1 MTSFKRTTY
10 LFLFLIL
17 SGFFCSFYAEAQR
30 VKGKRE
36 RRDSTVVAVD
46 SLAIGLSAGDS
57 VRVDSLGNPIDTVA
71 TDTAKKEPLDA
82 PVVYEA
88 SDSIVFLKGGF
99 AHLYGNGKVNYQNIE
114 LTSQL
119 ISMNMDSSTVYAR
132 GVPDSTGVDQGTPVF
147 KDGDTPYESK
157 IMRYNFKTKKGFIN
171 TITTQQGEGYV
182 TSSEAKK
189 GPDNEIYMRH
199 GRYTTCDNHEHPHFY
214 LKLSMAKVRPKKD
227 VVFGP
232 AQLVVEDVPLPIAVP
247 FGFFPFNSSY
257 SSGFIMPTYGDE
269 MNRGFYLRDGGY
281 YFAISDQMD
290 LKLLGEIY
298 TKGSW
303 GLSAASTYNKRYKFS
318 GSFNASYLVT
328 KTGEKNMPD
337 YTVSKDFRIQWSH
350 RQDAKANPNSTF
362 SASVNFATSSYDRSS
377 LSTLYDPSSY
387 SNNTKASSISYSRNF
402 PSIGLNISSTF
413 NITQNTQDS
422 SLNMTL
428 PDLNIALN
436 RFYPFKR
443 KKAVGDERW
452 YEKIS
457 VQYTGSLTN
466 SVNTTD
472 NLLFKTP
479 FSKWQTGMKHYIPV
493 EANFTLFKY
502 INITPSFNYTERWY
516 TRKVMQHYDER
527 LGEAV
532 KDTVNGFNRVYD
544 YNMALSM
551 NTKLYGMYKP
561 LFWKK
566 KDITIRHVLTP
577 SVSYTYTPD
586 FGKARFG
593 YYDTYTYT
601 DENGEVRMVE
611 YSPYE
616 GSPYGYPGKGVSQNV
631 SFNLKN
637 NLEMKMA
644 SDKDSTGYK
653 KISLIDDLG
662 AQLSYDIAQKKW
674 SDLSLNLRMK
684 LTKSYTFN
692 MNARFATYAYKF
704 DENGNV
710 VPSDRTEWSYGR
722 FGRFEGYSGS
732 FSYTLNN
739 DTFKKLFG
747 KKDDSSGKDK
757 DKDGKEGSEDGDE
770 NEEETTG
777 NNNNSNSSTTRKTES
792 ASIDPDGYLAFKL
805 PWSVSLSY
813 SYSIR
818 EDRSKEINIKTMRY
832 PYSLTHS
839 LNISGN
845 MKIGSRW
852 NINYSSG
859 YDFTSK
865 ELSMTTVNISRDLH
879 CFNMSC
885 GLVFGP
891 FTSYNFSIRANSS
904 MLTDALKWDQRSNT
918 GSAVTW
924 Y

>member
-1 MTSFKRTTY
+1 MTSFRRTTY
-10 LFLFLIL
+10 LLLSLFVF
-17 SGFFCSFYAEAQR
+17 GFFCSFYAEAQR
-30 VKGKRE
+30 VRGKRMRGGE
-36 RRDSTVVAVD
+36 KTDSLHRD
-46 SLAIGLSAGDS
+46 SLAL
-57 VRVDSLGNPIDTVA
+57 DSLGMDSLAADT
-71 TDTAKKEPLDA
+71 TKKKEPLDA
-82 PVVYEA
+82 PVIYEA
-88 SDSIVFLKGGF
+88 SDSIVFTIEGY
-99 AHLYGNGKVNYQNIE
+99 AHLYGEGKVNYQNIE
-114 LTSQL
+114 LTSAV
-119 ISMNMDSSTVYAR
+119 ITMNMDSSTVYA
-132 GVPDSTGVDQGTPVF
+132 TGVTDTAGVETGSPIF
-147 KDGDTPYESK
+147 KDGETPYESK

-171 TITTQQGEGYV
+171 SIVTQQGEGYV
-182 TSSEAKK
+182 TSEEGKK
-189 GPDNEIYMRH
+189 GANDEIYMRH
-199 GRYTTCDNHEHPHFY
+199 GKYTTCDNHEHPHFY
-214 LKLSMAKVRPKKD
+214 LKLSMAKVRPKKN

-290 LKLLGEIY
+290 LKVLGEIF

-303 GLSAASTYNKRYKFS
+303 GLSAASNYNKRYKFS

-337 YTVSKDFRIQWSH
+337 YSVSKDFRIQWSH
-350 RQDAKANPNSTF
+350 RQDAKANPNSSF

-377 LSTLYDPSSY
+377 LSSLYNPQQY
-387 SNNTKASSISYSRNF
+387 SQNTKASSVSYSRNF
-402 PSIGLNISSTF
+402 PEIGLNISGAF
-413 NITQNTQDS
+413 NITQNTRDS
-422 SLNMTL
+422 SLSMTL
-428 PDLNIALN
+428 PDVNISLN
-436 RFYPFKR
+436 RIYPFKR
-443 KKAVGDERW
+443 KKSAGDERW

-457 VQYTGSLTN
+457 LQYTGSITN
-466 SVNTTD
+466 SISTKD

-479 FSKWQTGMKHYIPV
+479 LTQWENGMQHKIPV
-493 EANFTLFKY
+493 SATFNLFKY
-502 INITPSFNYTERWY
+502 INIVPSFNYTERWY
-516 TRKVMQHYDER
+516 LRKVKQSYDASPTSR
-527 LGEAV
+527 DHV
-532 KDTVNGFNRVYD
+532 KRDTINGFNRLYD
-544 YNMALSM
+544 YNLSLQM

-561 LFWKK
+561 LFMKSK
-566 KDITIRHVLTP
+566 ELQIRHVFTP
-577 SVSYTYTPD
+577 TVSYTCTPD
-586 FGKARFG
+586 FGKSRYG

-601 DENGEVRMVE
+601 DEDGEVRTVE

-616 GSPYGYPGKGVSQNV
+616 GAVYGYPGKNMSQNI
-631 SFNLKN
+631 SFSIDN
-637 NLEMKMA
+637 NIEMKMK
-644 SDKDSTGYK
+644 SDKDTTGYK
-653 KISLIDDLG
+653 KISLIDQLG
-662 AQLSYDIAQKKW
+662 ASLSYDVANKKW
-674 SDLSLNLRMK
+674 SDLSMNLRLK

-692 MNARFATYAYKF
+692 MNASFATYAYQF

-710 VPSDRTEWSYGR
+710 VVGDRTEWSYGR
-722 FGRFEGYSGS
+722 FGRFQGYSGS

-747 KKDDSSGKDK
+747 KKDEDEKNKDK
-757 DKDGKEGSEDGDE
+757 EGKEGGEDE
-770 NEEETTG
+770 ETEEETEEQ
-777 NNNNSNSSTTRKTES
+777 NNNSNMRKTEK
-792 ASIDPDGYLAFKL
+792 ASVDSDGYLAFKL

-818 EDRSKEINIKTMRY
+818 EDRSKDINIKTMRY

-839 LNISGN
+839 LNVSGN
-845 MKIGSRW
+845 FKIGSRW
-852 NINYSSG
+852 NMTYSTG

-865 ELSMTTVNISRDLH
+865 EMSMTTLNITRDLH

>member
-1 MTSFKRTTY
+1 MTSFRRTTY
-10 LFLFLIL
+10 LLLSLFVF
-17 SGFFCSFYAEAQR
+17 GFFCSFYAEAQR
-30 VKGKRE
+30 VRGKRMRGE
-36 RRDSTVVAVD
+36 EKTDSLHRDSVALDSLGMD
-46 SLAIGLSAGDS
+46 SLA
-57 VRVDSLGNPIDTVA
+57 VDT
-71 TDTAKKEPLDA
+71 TKKKEPLDA
-82 PVVYEA
+82 PVIYEA
-88 SDSIVFLKGGF
+88 SDSIVFTKDGY
-99 AHLYGNGKVNYQNIE
+99 AHLYGEGKVNYQNIE
-114 LTSQL
+114 LTSAV
-119 ISMNMDSSTVYAR
+119 ITMNMDSSTVFAK
-132 GVPDSTGVDQGTPVF
+132 GVADTTGVETGTPIF
-147 KDGDTPYESK
+147 KDGETPYESK

-171 TITTQQGEGYV
+171 NIVTQQGEGYV
-182 TSSEAKK
+182 TSEEGKK
-189 GPDNEIYMRH
+189 GADDEIYMRH
-199 GRYTTCDNHEHPHFY
+199 GKYTTCDNHEHPHFY
-214 LKLSMAKVRPKKD
+214 LRLSMAKVRPKKN

-290 LKLLGEIY
+290 LKVLGEIF

-303 GLSAASTYNKRYKFS
+303 GLSAASNYNKRYKFS

-337 YTVSKDFRIQWSH
+337 YSVSKDFRIQWSH
-350 RQDAKANPNSTF
+350 RQDAKANPNSSF

-377 LSTLYDPSSY
+377 LSSLYNPQQY
-387 SNNTKASSISYSRNF
+387 SQNTKASSVSYSRNF
-402 PSIGLNISSTF
+402 PEIGLNISSTF
-413 NITQNTQDS
+413 NITQNTRDS
-422 SLNMTL
+422 SLSMTL
-428 PDLNIALN
+428 PDVNISLN
-436 RFYPFKR
+436 RIYPFKR
-443 KKAVGDERW
+443 KKSVGDERW

-457 VQYTGSLTN
+457 LQYTGSITN
-466 SVNTTD
+466 SISTKD

-479 FSKWQTGMKHYIPV
+479 LTQWENGMQHKIPV
-493 EANFTLFKY
+493 SATFNLFKY
-502 INITPSFNYTERWY
+502 INIVPSFNYTERWY
-516 TRKVMQHYDER
+516 LRKVKQSYDPSPTSTDH
-527 LGEAV
+527 V
-532 KDTVNGFNRVYD
+532 KRDTINGFNRLYD
-544 YNMALSM
+544 YNLSLQM

-561 LFWKK
+561 LFMKSK
-566 KDITIRHVLTP
+566 ELQIRHVFTP
-577 SVSYTYTPD
+577 TVSYTYTPD
-586 FGKARFG
+586 FGKSRYG

-601 DENGEVRMVE
+601 DEDGEVRTVE

-616 GSPYGYPGKGVSQNV
+616 GAVYGYPGKGMSQNI
-631 SFNLKN
+631 SFSVDN
-637 NLEMKMA
+637 NIEMKMK
-644 SDKDSTGYK
+644 SDKDTTGYK
-653 KISLIDDLG
+653 KISLIDQLG
-662 AQLSYDIAQKKW
+662 ASLSYDVANKRW
-674 SDLSLNLRMK
+674 SDLSMNLRLK

-692 MNARFATYAYKF
+692 MNASFATYAYEF

-710 VPSDRTEWSYGR
+710 VVGDRTEWSYGR
-722 FGRFEGYSGS
+722 FGRFQGYSGS

-747 KKDDSSGKDK
+747 KKEEDEKNKDNK
-757 DKDGKEGSEDGDE
+757 GKEE
-770 NEEETTG
+770 NEDEETDEETEEQ
-777 NNNNSNSSTTRKTES
+777 NNNSNMRKTEK
-792 ASIDPDGYLAFKL
+792 ASVDSDGYLAFKF

-818 EDRSKEINIKTMRY
+818 EDRSKDINIKTMRY

-839 LNISGN
+839 LNVSGN
-845 MKIGSRW
+845 FKIGSRW
-852 NINYSSG
+852 NMTYSTG

-865 ELSMTTVNISRDLH
+865 EMSMTTLNITRDLH

>member
-1 MTSFKRTTY
+1 MTSFRRTTY
-10 LFLFLIL
+10 LLLSLFVF
-17 SGFFCSFYAEAQR
+17 GFFCSFYAEAQR
-30 VKGKRE
+30 VRGKRMRGGE
-36 RRDSTVVAVD
+36 KTDSLHRDSVALDSLGMD
-46 SLAIGLSAGDS
+46 SLA
-57 VRVDSLGNPIDTVA
+57 VDT
-71 TDTAKKEPLDA
+71 TKKKEPLDA
-82 PVVYEA
+82 PVIYEA
-88 SDSIVFLKGGF
+88 SDSIVFTKDGY
-99 AHLYGNGKVNYQNIE
+99 AHLYGEGKVNYQNIE
-114 LTSQL
+114 LTSAV
-119 ISMNMDSSTVYAR
+119 ITMNMDSSTVFAK
-132 GVPDSTGVDQGTPVF
+132 GVADTTGVETGTPIF
-147 KDGDTPYESK
+147 KDGETPYESK

-171 TITTQQGEGYV
+171 NIVTQQGEGYV
-182 TSSEAKK
+182 TSEEGKK
-189 GPDNEIYMRH
+189 GADDEIYMRH
-199 GRYTTCDNHEHPHFY
+199 GKYTTCDNHEHPHFY
-214 LKLSMAKVRPKKD
+214 LRLSMAKVRPKKN

-290 LKLLGEIY
+290 LKVLGEIF

-303 GLSAASTYNKRYKFS
+303 GLSAASNYNKRYKFS

-337 YTVSKDFRIQWSH
+337 YSVSKDFRIQWSH
-350 RQDAKANPNSTF
+350 RQDAKANPNSSF

-377 LSTLYDPSSY
+377 LSSLYNPQQY
-387 SNNTKASSISYSRNF
+387 SQNTKASSVSYSRNF
-402 PSIGLNISSTF
+402 PEIGLNISSTF
-413 NITQNTQDS
+413 NITQNTRYS
-422 SLNMTL
+422 SLSMTL
-428 PDLNIALN
+428 PDVNISLN
-436 RFYPFKR
+436 RIYPFKR
-443 KKAVGDERW
+443 KKSVGDERW

-457 VQYTGSLTN
+457 LQYTGSITN
-466 SVNTTD
+466 SISTKD

-479 FSKWQTGMKHYIPV
+479 LTQWENGMQHKIPV
-493 EANFTLFKY
+493 SATFNLFKY
-502 INITPSFNYTERWY
+502 INIVPSFNYTERWY
-516 TRKVMQHYDER
+516 LRKVKQSYDPSP
-527 LGEAV
+527 ASTDHV
-532 KDTVNGFNRVYD
+532 KRDTINGFNRLYD
-544 YNMALSM
+544 YNLSLQM

-561 LFWKK
+561 LFMKSK
-566 KDITIRHVLTP
+566 ELQIRHVFTP
-577 SVSYTYTPD
+577 TVSYTYTPD
-586 FGKARFG
+586 FGKSRYG

-601 DENGEVRMVE
+601 DEDGEVRTVE

-616 GSPYGYPGKGVSQNV
+616 GAVYGYPGKGMSQNI
-631 SFNLKN
+631 SFSVDN
-637 NLEMKMA
+637 NIEMKMK
-644 SDKDSTGYK
+644 SDKDTTGYK
-653 KISLIDDLG
+653 KISLIDQLG
-662 AQLSYDIAQKKW
+662 ASLSYDVANKRW
-674 SDLSLNLRMK
+674 SDLSMNLRLK

-692 MNARFATYAYKF
+692 MNASFATYAYEF

-710 VPSDRTEWSYGR
+710 VVGDRTEWSYGR
-722 FGRFEGYSGS
+722 FGRFQGYSGS

-747 KKDDSSGKDK
+747 KKEEDEKNKDNK
-757 DKDGKEGSEDGDE
+757 GKEE
-770 NEEETTG
+770 NEDEETDEETEEQ
-777 NNNNSNSSTTRKTES
+777 NNNSNMRKTEK
-792 ASIDPDGYLAFKL
+792 ASVDSDGYLAFKF

-818 EDRSKEINIKTMRY
+818 EDRSKDINIKTMRY

-839 LNISGN
+839 LNVSGN
-845 MKIGSRW
+845 FKIGSRW
-852 NINYSSG
+852 NMTYSTG

-865 ELSMTTVNISRDLH
+865 EMSMTTLNITRDLH

>member
-1 MTSFKRTTY
+1 MTSFRRTTY
-10 LFLFLIL
+10 LLLSLFVF
-17 SGFFCSFYAEAQR
+17 GFFCSFYAEAQR
-30 VKGKRE
+30 VRGKRMRGGE
-36 RRDSTVVAVD
+36 KTDSLHRD
-46 SLAIGLSAGDS
+46 SLAL
-57 VRVDSLGNPIDTVA
+57 DSLGMDSLAADT
-71 TDTAKKEPLDA
+71 TKKKEPLDA
-82 PVVYEA
+82 PVIYEA
-88 SDSIVFLKGGF
+88 SDSIVFTKEGY
-99 AHLYGNGKVNYQNIE
+99 AHLYGEGKVNYQNIE
-114 LTSQL
+114 LTSAV
-119 ISMNMDSSTVYAR
+119 ITMNMDSSTVYA
-132 GVPDSTGVDQGTPVF
+132 TGVTDTAGVETGSPIF
-147 KDGDTPYESK
+147 KDGETPYESK

-171 TITTQQGEGYV
+171 SIVTQQGEGYV
-182 TSSEAKK
+182 TSEEGKK
-189 GPDNEIYMRH
+189 GANDEIYMRH
-199 GRYTTCDNHEHPHFY
+199 GKYTTCDKHEHPHFY
-214 LKLSMAKVRPKKD
+214 LKLSMAKVRPKKN

-290 LKLLGEIY
+290 LKVLGEIF

-303 GLSAASTYNKRYKFS
+303 GLSAASNYNKRYKFS

-337 YTVSKDFRIQWSH
+337 YSVSKDFRIQWSH
-350 RQDAKANPNSTF
+350 RQDAKANPNSSF

-377 LSTLYDPSSY
+377 LSSLYNPQQY
-387 SNNTKASSISYSRNF
+387 SQNTKASSVSYSRNF
-402 PSIGLNISSTF
+402 PEIGLNISGAF
-413 NITQNTQDS
+413 NITQNTRDS
-422 SLNMTL
+422 SLSMTL
-428 PDLNIALN
+428 PDVNISLN
-436 RFYPFKR
+436 RIYPFKR
-443 KKAVGDERW
+443 KKSAGDERW

-457 VQYTGSLTN
+457 LQYTGSITN
-466 SVNTTD
+466 SISTKD

-479 FSKWQTGMKHYIPV
+479 LTQWQNGMQHKIPV
-493 EANFTLFKY
+493 SATFNLFKY
-502 INITPSFNYTERWY
+502 INIVPSFNYTERWY
-516 TRKVMQHYDER
+516 LRKVKQSYDPSP
-527 LGEAV
+527 ASTDHV
-532 KDTVNGFNRVYD
+532 KRDTINGFNRLYD
-544 YNMALSM
+544 YNLSLQM

-561 LFWKK
+561 LFMKSK
-566 KDITIRHVLTP
+566 ELQIRHVFTP
-577 SVSYTYTPD
+577 TVSYTYTPD
-586 FGKARFG
+586 FGKSRYG

-601 DENGEVRMVE
+601 DEDGEVRTVE

-616 GSPYGYPGKGVSQNV
+616 GAVYGYPGKNMSQNI
-631 SFNLKN
+631 SFSIDN
-637 NLEMKMA
+637 NIEMKMK
-644 SDKDSTGYK
+644 SDKDTTGYK
-653 KISLIDDLG
+653 KISLIDQLG
-662 AQLSYDIAQKKW
+662 ASLSYDVANKRW
-674 SDLSLNLRMK
+674 SDLSMNLRLK

-692 MNARFATYAYKF
+692 MNASFATYAYQF

-710 VPSDRTEWSYGR
+710 VVGDRTEWSYGR
-722 FGRFEGYSGS
+722 FGRFQGYSGS

-747 KKDDSSGKDK
+747 KKDEDEKNKDK
-757 DKDGKEGSEDGDE
+757 EGKEGGEDE
-770 NEEETTG
+770 ETEEETEEQ
-777 NNNNSNSSTTRKTES
+777 NNNSNMRKTEK
-792 ASIDPDGYLAFKL
+792 ASVDSDGYLAFKL

-818 EDRSKEINIKTMRY
+818 EDRSKDINIKTMRY

-839 LNISGN
+839 LNVSGN
-845 MKIGSRW
+845 FKIGSRW
-852 NINYSSG
+852 NMTYSTG

-865 ELSMTTVNISRDLH
+865 EMSMTTLNITRDLH

>member
-1 MTSFKRTTY
+1 MTSFRRTTY
-10 LFLFLIL
+10 LLLSLFVF
-17 SGFFCSFYAEAQR
+17 GFFCSFYAEAQR
-30 VKGKRE
+30 VRGKRMRGGE
-36 RRDSTVVAVD
+36 KTDSLHRD
-46 SLAIGLSAGDS
+46 SLAL
-57 VRVDSLGNPIDTVA
+57 DSLGMDSLAADT
-71 TDTAKKEPLDA
+71 TKKKEPLDA
-82 PVVYEA
+82 PVIYEA
-88 SDSIVFLKGGF
+88 SDSIVFTKEGY
-99 AHLYGNGKVNYQNIE
+99 AHLYGEGKVNYQNIE
-114 LTSQL
+114 LTSAV
-119 ISMNMDSSTVYAR
+119 ITMNMDSSTVYA
-132 GVPDSTGVDQGTPVF
+132 TGVTDTAGVETGSPIF
-147 KDGDTPYESK
+147 KDGETPYESK

-171 TITTQQGEGYV
+171 SIVTQQGEGYV
-182 TSSEAKK
+182 TSEEGKK
-189 GPDNEIYMRH
+189 GANDEIYMRH
-199 GRYTTCDNHEHPHFY
+199 GKYTTCDNHEHPHFY
-214 LKLSMAKVRPKKD
+214 LKLSMAKVRPKKN

-290 LKLLGEIY
+290 LKVLGEIF

-303 GLSAASTYNKRYKFS
+303 GLSAASNYNKRYKFS

-337 YTVSKDFRIQWSH
+337 YSVSKDFRIQWSH
-350 RQDAKANPNSTF
+350 RQDAKANPNSSF

-377 LSTLYDPSSY
+377 LSSLYNPQQY
-387 SNNTKASSISYSRNF
+387 SQNTKASSVSYSRNF
-402 PSIGLNISSTF
+402 PEIGLNISGAF
-413 NITQNTQDS
+413 NITQNTRDS
-422 SLNMTL
+422 SLSMTL
-428 PDLNIALN
+428 PDVNISLN
-436 RFYPFKR
+436 RIYPFKR
-443 KKAVGDERW
+443 KKSAGDERW

-457 VQYTGSLTN
+457 LQYTGSITN
-466 SVNTTD
+466 SISTKD

-479 FSKWQTGMKHYIPV
+479 LTQWQNGMQHKIPV
-493 EANFTLFKY
+493 SATFNLFKY
-502 INITPSFNYTERWY
+502 INIVPSFNYTERWY
-516 TRKVMQHYDER
+516 LRKVKQSYDASPTSR
-527 LGEAV
+527 DHV
-532 KDTVNGFNRVYD
+532 KRDTINGFNRLYD
-544 YNMALSM
+544 YNLSLQM

-561 LFWKK
+561 LFMKSK
-566 KDITIRHVLTP
+566 ELQIRHVFTP
-577 SVSYTYTPD
+577 TVSYTYTPD
-586 FGKARFG
+586 FGKSRYG

-601 DENGEVRMVE
+601 DEDGEVRTVE

-616 GSPYGYPGKGVSQNV
+616 GAVYGYPGKNMSQNI
-631 SFNLKN
+631 SFSIDN
-637 NLEMKMA
+637 NIEMKMK
-644 SDKDSTGYK
+644 SDKDTTGYK
-653 KISLIDDLG
+653 KISLIDQLG
-662 AQLSYDIAQKKW
+662 ASLSYDVANKRW
-674 SDLSLNLRMK
+674 SDLSMNLRLK

-692 MNARFATYAYKF
+692 MNASFATYAYQF

-710 VPSDRTEWSYGR
+710 VVGDRTEWSYGR
-722 FGRFEGYSGS
+722 FGRFQGYSGS

-747 KKDDSSGKDK
+747 KKDEDEKNKDNK
-757 DKDGKEGSEDGDE
+757 GKEENEDE
-770 NEEETTG
+770 ETEEETEEQ
-777 NNNNSNSSTTRKTES
+777 NNNSNMRKTEK
-792 ASIDPDGYLAFKL
+792 ASVDSDGYLAFKL

-818 EDRSKEINIKTMRY
+818 EDRSKDINIKTMRY

-839 LNISGN
+839 LNVSGN
-845 MKIGSRW
+845 FKIGSRW
-852 NINYSSG
+852 NMTYSTG

-865 ELSMTTVNISRDLH
+865 EMSMTTLNITRDLH

>member
-1 MTSFKRTTY
+1 MTSFRRTTY
-10 LFLFLIL
+10 LLLSLFVF
-17 SGFFCSFYAEAQR
+17 GFFCSFYAEAQR
-30 VKGKRE
+30 VRGKRMRGGE
-36 RRDSTVVAVD
+36 KTDSLHRD
-46 SLAIGLSAGDS
+46 SLAL
-57 VRVDSLGNPIDTVA
+57 DSLGMDSLAADT
-71 TDTAKKEPLDA
+71 TKKKEPLDA
-82 PVVYEA
+82 PVIYEA
-88 SDSIVFLKGGF
+88 SDSIVFTKEGY
-99 AHLYGNGKVNYQNIE
+99 AHLYGEGKVNYQNIE
-114 LTSQL
+114 LTSAV
-119 ISMNMDSSTVYAR
+119 ITMNMDSSTVYA
-132 GVPDSTGVDQGTPVF
+132 TGVTDTAGVETGSPIF
-147 KDGDTPYESK
+147 KDGETPYESK

-171 TITTQQGEGYV
+171 SIVTQQGEGYV
-182 TSSEAKK
+182 TSEEGKK
-189 GPDNEIYMRH
+189 GANDEIYMRH
-199 GRYTTCDNHEHPHFY
+199 GKYTTCDNHEHPHFY
-214 LKLSMAKVRPKKD
+214 LKLSMAKVRPKKN

-290 LKLLGEIY
+290 LKVLGEIF

-303 GLSAASTYNKRYKFS
+303 GLSAASNYNKRYKFS

-337 YTVSKDFRIQWSH
+337 YSVSKDFRIQWSH
-350 RQDAKANPNSTF
+350 RQDAKANPNSSF

-377 LSTLYDPSSY
+377 LSSLYNPQQY
-387 SNNTKASSISYSRNF
+387 SQNTKASSVSYSRNF
-402 PSIGLNISSTF
+402 PEIGLNISGAF
-413 NITQNTQDS
+413 NITQNTRGS
-422 SLNMTL
+422 SLSMTL
-428 PDLNIALN
+428 PDVNISLN
-436 RFYPFKR
+436 RIYPFKR
-443 KKAVGDERW
+443 KKSAGDERW

-457 VQYTGSLTN
+457 LQYTGSITN
-466 SVNTTD
+466 SISTKD

-479 FSKWQTGMKHYIPV
+479 LTQWENGMQHKIPV
-493 EANFTLFKY
+493 SATFNLFKY
-502 INITPSFNYTERWY
+502 INIVPSFNYTERWY
-516 TRKVMQHYDER
+516 LRKVKQSYDPSPTSR
-527 LGEAV
+527 DHV
-532 KDTVNGFNRVYD
+532 KRDTINGFNRLYD
-544 YNMALSM
+544 YNLSLQM

-561 LFWKK
+561 LFMKSK
-566 KDITIRHVLTP
+566 ELQIRHVFTP
-577 SVSYTYTPD
+577 TVSYTYTPD
-586 FGKARFG
+586 FGKSRYG

-601 DENGEVRMVE
+601 DEDGEVRTVE

-616 GSPYGYPGKGVSQNV
+616 GAVYGYPGKNMSQNI
-631 SFNLKN
+631 SFSIDN
-637 NLEMKMA
+637 NIEMKMK
-644 SDKDSTGYK
+644 SDKDTTGYK
-653 KISLIDDLG
+653 KISLIDQLG
-662 AQLSYDIAQKKW
+662 ASLSYDVANKRW
-674 SDLSLNLRMK
+674 SDLSMNLRLK

-692 MNARFATYAYKF
+692 MNASFATYAYQF

-710 VPSDRTEWSYGR
+710 VVGDRTEWSYGR
-722 FGRFEGYSGS
+722 FGRFQGYSGS

-747 KKDDSSGKDK
+747 KKDEDEKNKDK
-757 DKDGKEGSEDGDE
+757 EGKEGGEDE
-770 NEEETTG
+770 ETEEETEEQ
-777 NNNNSNSSTTRKTES
+777 NNNSNMRKTEK
-792 ASIDPDGYLAFKL
+792 ASVDSDGYLAFKL

-818 EDRSKEINIKTMRY
+818 EDRSKDINIKTMRY

-839 LNISGN
+839 LNVSGN
-845 MKIGSRW
+845 FKIGSRW
-852 NINYSSG
+852 NMTYSTG

-865 ELSMTTVNISRDLH
+865 EMSMTTLNITRDLH

>member
-1 MTSFKRTTY
+1 MTSFRRTTY
-10 LFLFLIL
+10 LLLSLFVF
-17 SGFFCSFYAEAQR
+17 GFFCSFYAEAQR
-30 VKGKRE
+30 VRGKRMRGGE
-36 RRDSTVVAVD
+36 KNDSLHRDSVALDSLGMD
-46 SLAIGLSAGDS
+46 SLA
-57 VRVDSLGNPIDTVA
+57 VDT
-71 TDTAKKEPLDA
+71 TKKKEPLDA
-82 PVVYEA
+82 PVIYEA
-88 SDSIVFLKGGF
+88 SDSIVFTKDGY
-99 AHLYGNGKVNYQNIE
+99 AHLYGEGKVNYQNIE
-114 LTSQL
+114 LTSAV
-119 ISMNMDSSTVYAR
+119 ITMNMDSSTVFAK
-132 GVPDSTGVDQGTPVF
+132 GVADTTGVETGTPIF
-147 KDGDTPYESK
+147 KDGETPYESK

-171 TITTQQGEGYV
+171 NIVTQQGEGYV
-182 TSSEAKK
+182 TSEEGKK
-189 GPDNEIYMRH
+189 GADDEIYMRH
-199 GRYTTCDNHEHPHFY
+199 GKYTTCDNHEHPHFY
-214 LKLSMAKVRPKKD
+214 LRLSMAKVRPKKN

-290 LKLLGEIY
+290 LKVLGEIF

-303 GLSAASTYNKRYKFS
+303 GLSAASNYNKRYKFS

-337 YTVSKDFRIQWSH
+337 YSVSKDFRIQWSH
-350 RQDAKANPNSTF
+350 RQDAKANPNSSF

-377 LSTLYDPSSY
+377 LSSLYNPQQY
-387 SNNTKASSISYSRNF
+387 SQNTKASSVSYSRNF
-402 PSIGLNISSTF
+402 PEIGLNISSTF
-413 NITQNTQDS
+413 NITQNTRDS
-422 SLNMTL
+422 SLSMTL
-428 PDLNIALN
+428 PDVNISLN
-436 RFYPFKR
+436 RIYPFKR
-443 KKAVGDERW
+443 QKSVGDERW

-457 VQYTGSLTN
+457 LQYTGSITN
-466 SVNTTD
+466 SISTKD

-479 FSKWQTGMKHYIPV
+479 LTQWENGMQHKIPV
-493 EANFTLFKY
+493 SATFNLFKY
-502 INITPSFNYTERWY
+502 INIVPSFNYTERWY
-516 TRKVMQHYDER
+516 LRKVKQSYDPSP
-527 LGEAV
+527 ASTDHV
-532 KDTVNGFNRVYD
+532 KRDTINGFNRLYD
-544 YNMALSM
+544 YNLSLQM

-561 LFWKK
+561 LFMKSK
-566 KDITIRHVLTP
+566 ELQIRHVFTP
-577 SVSYTYTPD
+577 TVSYTYTPD
-586 FGKARFG
+586 FGKSRYG

-601 DENGEVRMVE
+601 DEDGEVRTVE

-616 GSPYGYPGKGVSQNV
+616 GAVYGYPGKGMSQNI
-631 SFNLKN
+631 SFSVDN
-637 NLEMKMA
+637 NIEMKMK
-644 SDKDSTGYK
+644 SDKDTTGYK
-653 KISLIDDLG
+653 KISLIDQLG
-662 AQLSYDIAQKKW
+662 ASLSYDVANKRW
-674 SDLSLNLRMK
+674 SDLSMNLRLK

-692 MNARFATYAYKF
+692 MNASFATYAYEF

-710 VPSDRTEWSYGR
+710 VVGDRTEWSYGR
-722 FGRFEGYSGS
+722 FGRFQGYSGS

-747 KKDDSSGKDK
+747 KKEEDEKNKDNK
-757 DKDGKEGSEDGDE
+757 GKEE
-770 NEEETTG
+770 NEDEETDEETEEQ
-777 NNNNSNSSTTRKTES
+777 NNNSNMRKTEK
-792 ASIDPDGYLAFKL
+792 ASVDSDGYLAFKF

-818 EDRSKEINIKTMRY
+818 EDRSKDINIKTMRY

-839 LNISGN
+839 LNVSGN
-845 MKIGSRW
+845 FKIGSRW
-852 NINYSSG
+852 NMTYSTG

-865 ELSMTTVNISRDLH
+865 EMSMTTLNITRDLH

>member
-1 MTSFKRTTY
+1 MTSFRRTTY
-10 LFLFLIL
+10 LLLSLFVF
-17 SGFFCSFYAEAQR
+17 GFFCSFYAEAQR
-30 VKGKRE
+30 VRGKRMRGGE
-36 RRDSTVVAVD
+36 KTDSLHRD
-46 SLAIGLSAGDS
+46 SLAL
-57 VRVDSLGNPIDTVA
+57 DSLGMDSLAADT
-71 TDTAKKEPLDA
+71 TKKKEPLDA
-82 PVVYEA
+82 PVIYEA
-88 SDSIVFLKGGF
+88 SDSIVFTKEGY
-99 AHLYGNGKVNYQNIE
+99 AHLYGEGKVNYQNIE
-114 LTSQL
+114 LTSAV
-119 ISMNMDSSTVYAR
+119 ITMNMDSSTVYA
-132 GVPDSTGVDQGTPVF
+132 TGVTDTAGGGTGSPSF
-147 KDGDTPYESK
+147 KDGETPYESK

-171 TITTQQGEGYV
+171 SIVTQQGEGYV
-182 TSSEAKK
+182 TSEEGKK
-189 GPDNEIYMRH
+189 GANDEIYMRH
-199 GRYTTCDNHEHPHFY
+199 GKYTTCDNHEHPHFY
-214 LKLSMAKVRPKKD
+214 LKLSMAKVRPKKN

-290 LKLLGEIY
+290 LKVLGEVF

-303 GLSAASTYNKRYKFS
+303 GLSAASNYNKRYKFS

-337 YTVSKDFRIQWSH
+337 YSVSKDFRIQWSH
-350 RQDAKANPNSTF
+350 RQDAKANPNSSF

-377 LSTLYDPSSY
+377 LSSLYNPQQY
-387 SNNTKASSISYSRNF
+387 SQNTKASSVSYSRNF
-402 PSIGLNISSTF
+402 PEIGLNISGAF
-413 NITQNTQDS
+413 NITQNTRNS
-422 SLNMTL
+422 SLSMTL
-428 PDLNIALN
+428 PDVNISLN
-436 RFYPFKR
+436 RIYPFKR
-443 KKAVGDERW
+443 KKSAGDERW

-457 VQYTGSLTN
+457 LQYTGSITN
-466 SVNTTD
+466 SISTKD

-479 FSKWQTGMKHYIPV
+479 LTQWENGMQHKIPV
-493 EANFTLFKY
+493 SATFNLFKY
-502 INITPSFNYTERWY
+502 INIVPSFNYTERWY
-516 TRKVMQHYDER
+516 LRKVKQSYDASPTSR
-527 LGEAV
+527 DHV
-532 KDTVNGFNRVYD
+532 KRDTINGFNRLYD
-544 YNMALSM
+544 YNLSLQM

-561 LFWKK
+561 LFMKSK
-566 KDITIRHVLTP
+566 ELQIRHVFTP
-577 SVSYTYTPD
+577 TVSYTYTPD
-586 FGKARFG
+586 FGKSRYG

-601 DENGEVRMVE
+601 DEDGEVRTVE

-616 GSPYGYPGKGVSQNV
+616 GAVYGYPGKNMSQNI
-631 SFNLKN
+631 SFSIDN
-637 NLEMKMA
+637 NIEMKMK
-644 SDKDSTGYK
+644 SDKDTTGYK
-653 KISLIDDLG
+653 KISLIDQLG
-662 AQLSYDIAQKKW
+662 ASLSYDVANKKW
-674 SDLSLNLRMK
+674 SDLSMNLRLK

-692 MNARFATYAYKF
+692 MNASFATYAYQF

-710 VPSDRTEWSYGR
+710 VVGDRTEWSYGR
-722 FGRFEGYSGS
+722 FGRFQGYSGS

-747 KKDDSSGKDK
+747 KKEEDEKNKDNK
-757 DKDGKEGSEDGDE
+757 GKEENEDE
-770 NEEETTG
+770 ETEEETEEQ
-777 NNNNSNSSTTRKTES
+777 NNNSNMRKTEK
-792 ASIDPDGYLAFKL
+792 ASVDSDGYLAFKL

-818 EDRSKEINIKTMRY
+818 EDRSKDINIKTMRY

-839 LNISGN
+839 LNVSGN
-845 MKIGSRW
+845 FKIGSRW
-852 NINYSSG
+852 NMTYSTG

-865 ELSMTTVNISRDLH
+865 EMSMTTLNITRDLH

>member
-1 MTSFKRTTY
+1 MTSFRRTTY
-10 LFLFLIL
+10 LLLSLFVF
-17 SGFFCSFYAEAQR
+17 GFFCSFYAEAQR
-30 VKGKRE
+30 VRGKRMRGGE
-36 RRDSTVVAVD
+36 KTDSLHRD
-46 SLAIGLSAGDS
+46 SLAL
-57 VRVDSLGNPIDTVA
+57 DSLGMDSLAADT
-71 TDTAKKEPLDA
+71 TKKKEPLDA
-82 PVVYEA
+82 PVIYEA
-88 SDSIVFLKGGF
+88 SDSIVFTKEGY
-99 AHLYGNGKVNYQNIE
+99 AHLYGEGKVNYQNIE
-114 LTSQL
+114 LTSAV
-119 ISMNMDSSTVYAR
+119 ITMNMDSSTVYA
-132 GVPDSTGVDQGTPVF
+132 TGVTDTAGVETGSPIF
-147 KDGDTPYESK
+147 KDGETPYESK

-171 TITTQQGEGYV
+171 SIVTQQGEGYV
-182 TSSEAKK
+182 TSEEGKK
-189 GPDNEIYMRH
+189 GANDEIYMRH
-199 GRYTTCDNHEHPHFY
+199 GKYTTCDNHEHPHFY
-214 LKLSMAKVRPKKD
+214 LKLSMAKVRPKKN

-290 LKLLGEIY
+290 LKVLGEIF

-303 GLSAASTYNKRYKFS
+303 GLSAASNYNKRYKFS

-337 YTVSKDFRIQWSH
+337 YSVSKDFRIQWSH
-350 RQDAKANPNSTF
+350 RQDAKANPNSSF

-377 LSTLYDPSSY
+377 LSSLYNPQQY
-387 SNNTKASSISYSRNF
+387 SQNTKASSVSYSRNF
-402 PSIGLNISSTF
+402 PEIGLNISGAF
-413 NITQNTQDS
+413 NITQNTRDS
-422 SLNMTL
+422 SLSMTL
-428 PDLNIALN
+428 PDVNISLN
-436 RFYPFKR
+436 RIYPFKR
-443 KKAVGDERW
+443 KKSAGDERW

-457 VQYTGSLTN
+457 LQYTGSITN
-466 SVNTTD
+466 SISTKD

-479 FSKWQTGMKHYIPV
+479 LTQWQNGMQHKIPV
-493 EANFTLFKY
+493 SATFNLFKY
-502 INITPSFNYTERWY
+502 INIVPSFNYTERWY
-516 TRKVMQHYDER
+516 LRKVKQSYDPSPTSR
-527 LGEAV
+527 DHV
-532 KDTVNGFNRVYD
+532 KRDTINGFNRLYD
-544 YNMALSM
+544 YNLSLQM

-561 LFWKK
+561 LFMKSK
-566 KDITIRHVLTP
+566 ELQIRHVFTP
-577 SVSYTYTPD
+577 TVSYTYTPD
-586 FGKARFG
+586 FGKSRYG

-601 DENGEVRMVE
+601 DEDGEVRTVE

-616 GSPYGYPGKGVSQNV
+616 GAVYGYPGKNMSQNI
-631 SFNLKN
+631 SFSIDN
-637 NLEMKMA
+637 NIEMKMK
-644 SDKDSTGYK
+644 SDKDTTGYK
-653 KISLIDDLG
+653 KISLIDQLG
-662 AQLSYDIAQKKW
+662 ASLSYDVANKRW
-674 SDLSLNLRMK
+674 SDLSMNLRLK

-692 MNARFATYAYKF
+692 MNASFATYAYQF

-710 VPSDRTEWSYGR
+710 VVGDRTEWSYGR
-722 FGRFEGYSGS
+722 FGRFQGYSGS

-747 KKDDSSGKDK
+747 KKDEDEKNKDNK
-757 DKDGKEGSEDGDE
+757 GKEENEDE
-770 NEEETTG
+770 ETEEETEEQ
-777 NNNNSNSSTTRKTES
+777 NNNSNMRKTEK
-792 ASIDPDGYLAFKL
+792 ASVDSDGYLAFKL

-818 EDRSKEINIKTMRY
+818 EDRSKDINIKTMRY

-839 LNISGN
+839 LNVSGN
-845 MKIGSRW
+845 FKIGSRW
-852 NINYSSG
+852 NMTYSTG

-865 ELSMTTVNISRDLH
+865 EMSMTTLNITRDLH

>member
-1 MTSFKRTTY
+1 MTSFRRTTY
-10 LFLFLIL
+10 LLLSLFVF
-17 SGFFCSFYAEAQR
+17 GFFCSFYAEAQR
-30 VKGKRE
+30 VRGKRMRGGE
-36 RRDSTVVAVD
+36 KTDSLHRD
-46 SLAIGLSAGDS
+46 SLAL
-57 VRVDSLGNPIDTVA
+57 DSLGMDSLA
-71 TDTAKKEPLDA
+71 ADTAKKKEPLDA
-82 PVVYEA
+82 PVIYEA
-88 SDSIVFLKGGF
+88 SDSIVFTKDGY
-99 AHLYGNGKVNYQNIE
+99 AHLYGEGKVNYQNIE
-114 LTSQL
+114 LTSAV
-119 ISMNMDSSTVYAR
+119 ITMNMDSSTVFAK
-132 GVPDSTGVDQGTPVF
+132 GVTDTTGVETGSPIF
-147 KDGDTPYESK
+147 KDGETPYESK

-171 TITTQQGEGYV
+171 SIVTQQGEGYV
-182 TSSEAKK
+182 TSEEGKK
-189 GPDNEIYMRH
+189 GANDEIYMRH
-199 GRYTTCDNHEHPHFY
+199 GKYTTCDNHEHPHFY
-214 LKLSMAKVRPKKD
+214 LKLSMAKVRPKKN

-290 LKLLGEIY
+290 LKVLGEIF

-303 GLSAASTYNKRYKFS
+303 GLSAASNYNKRYKFS

-337 YTVSKDFRIQWSH
+337 YSVSKDFRIQWSH
-350 RQDAKANPNSTF
+350 RQDAKANPNSSF

-377 LSTLYDPSSY
+377 LTSLYNPQQY
-387 SNNTKASSISYSRNF
+387 SQNTKASSVSYSRNF
-402 PSIGLNISSTF
+402 PEIGLNISGAF
-413 NITQNTQDS
+413 NITQNTRDS
-422 SLNMTL
+422 SLSMTL
-428 PDLNIALN
+428 PDVNISLN
-436 RFYPFKR
+436 RIYPFKR
-443 KKAVGDERW
+443 KKSAGDERW

-457 VQYTGSLTN
+457 LQYTGSITN
-466 SVNTTD
+466 SISTKD

-479 FSKWQTGMKHYIPV
+479 LTQWENGMQHKIPV
-493 EANFTLFKY
+493 SATFNLFKY
-502 INITPSFNYTERWY
+502 INIVPSFNYTERWY
-516 TRKVMQHYDER
+516 LRKVKQSYDPSPTSTDH
-527 LGEAV
+527 V
-532 KDTVNGFNRVYD
+532 KRDTINGFNRLYD
-544 YNMALSM
+544 YNLSLQM

-561 LFWKK
+561 LFMKSK
-566 KDITIRHVLTP
+566 ELQIRHVFTP
-577 SVSYTYTPD
+577 TVSYTYTPD
-586 FGKARFG
+586 FGKSRYG

-601 DENGEVRMVE
+601 DEDGEVRTVE

-616 GSPYGYPGKGVSQNV
+616 GAVYGYPGKGMSQNI
-631 SFNLKN
+631 SFSVDN
-637 NLEMKMA
+637 NIEMKMK
-644 SDKDSTGYK
+644 SDKDTTGYK
-653 KISLIDDLG
+653 KISLIDQLG
-662 AQLSYDIAQKKW
+662 ASLSYDVANKRW
-674 SDLSLNLRMK
+674 SDLSMNLRLK

-692 MNARFATYAYKF
+692 MNASFATYAYEF

-710 VPSDRTEWSYGR
+710 VVGDRTEWSYGR
-722 FGRFEGYSGS
+722 FGRFQGYSGS

-747 KKDDSSGKDK
+747 KKEEDEKNKDDK
-757 DKDGKEGSEDGDE
+757 GKEE
-770 NEEETTG
+770 NEDEETDEETEEQ
-777 NNNNSNSSTTRKTES
+777 NNNSNMRKTEK
-792 ASIDPDGYLAFKL
+792 ASVDSDGYLAFKL

-818 EDRSKEINIKTMRY
+818 EDRSKDINIKTMRY

-839 LNISGN
+839 LNVSGN
-845 MKIGSRW
+845 FKIGSRW
-852 NINYSSG
+852 NMTYSTG

-865 ELSMTTVNISRDLH
+865 EMSMTTLNITRDLH

-918 GSAVTW
+918 GSSVTW

>member
-1 MTSFKRTTY
+1 MTSFRRTTY
-10 LFLFLIL
+10 LLLSLFVF
-17 SGFFCSFYAEAQR
+17 GFFCSFYAEAQR
-30 VKGKRE
+30 VRGKRMRGGE
-36 RRDSTVVAVD
+36 KTDSLHRDSVALDSLGMD
-46 SLAIGLSAGDS
+46 SLA
-57 VRVDSLGNPIDTVA
+57 VDT
-71 TDTAKKEPLDA
+71 TKKKEPLDA
-82 PVVYEA
+82 PVIYEA
-88 SDSIVFLKGGF
+88 SDSIVFTKDGY
-99 AHLYGNGKVNYQNIE
+99 AHLYGEGKVNYQNIE
-114 LTSQL
+114 LTSAV
-119 ISMNMDSSTVYAR
+119 ITMNMDSSTVFAK
-132 GVPDSTGVDQGTPVF
+132 GVADTTGVETGTPIF
-147 KDGDTPYESK
+147 KDGETPYESK

-171 TITTQQGEGYV
+171 NIVTQQGEGYV
-182 TSSEAKK
+182 TSEEGKK
-189 GPDNEIYMRH
+189 GADDEIYMRH
-199 GRYTTCDNHEHPHFY
+199 GKYTTCDNHEHPHFY
-214 LKLSMAKVRPKKD
+214 LRLSMAKVRPKKN

-290 LKLLGEIY
+290 LKVLGEIF

-303 GLSAASTYNKRYKFS
+303 GLSAASNYNKRYKFS

-337 YTVSKDFRIQWSH
+337 YSVSKDFRIQWSH
-350 RQDAKANPNSTF
+350 RQDAKANPNSSF

-377 LSTLYDPSSY
+377 LSSLYNPQQY
-387 SNNTKASSISYSRNF
+387 SQNTKASSVSYSRNF
-402 PSIGLNISSTF
+402 PEIGLNISSTF
-413 NITQNTQDS
+413 NITQNTRVS
-422 SLNMTL
+422 SLSMTL
-428 PDLNIALN
+428 PDVNISLN
-436 RFYPFKR
+436 RIYPFKR
-443 KKAVGDERW
+443 KKSVGDERW

-457 VQYTGSLTN
+457 LQYTGSITN
-466 SVNTTD
+466 SISTKD

-479 FSKWQTGMKHYIPV
+479 LTQWENGMQHKIPV
-493 EANFTLFKY
+493 SATFNLFKY
-502 INITPSFNYTERWY
+502 INIVPSFNYTERWY
-516 TRKVMQHYDER
+516 LRKVKQSYDPSP
-527 LGEAV
+527 ASTDHV
-532 KDTVNGFNRVYD
+532 KRDTINGFNRLYD
-544 YNMALSM
+544 YNLSLQM

-561 LFWKK
+561 LFMKSK
-566 KDITIRHVLTP
+566 ELQIRHVFTP
-577 SVSYTYTPD
+577 TVSYTYTPD
-586 FGKARFG
+586 FGKSRYG

-601 DENGEVRMVE
+601 DEDGEVRTVE

-616 GSPYGYPGKGVSQNV
+616 GAVYGYPGKGMSQNI
-631 SFNLKN
+631 SFSVDN
-637 NLEMKMA
+637 NIEMKMK
-644 SDKDSTGYK
+644 SDKDTTGYK
-653 KISLIDDLG
+653 KISLIDQLG
-662 AQLSYDIAQKKW
+662 ASLSYDVANKRW
-674 SDLSLNLRMK
+674 SDLSMNLRLK

-692 MNARFATYAYKF
+692 MNASFATYAYEF

-710 VPSDRTEWSYGR
+710 VVGDRTEWSYGR
-722 FGRFEGYSGS
+722 FGRFQGYSGS

-747 KKDDSSGKDK
+747 KKEEDEKNKDNK
-757 DKDGKEGSEDGDE
+757 GKEE
-770 NEEETTG
+770 NEDEETDEETEEQ
-777 NNNNSNSSTTRKTES
+777 NNNSNMRKTEK
-792 ASIDPDGYLAFKL
+792 ASVDSDGYLAFKF

-818 EDRSKEINIKTMRY
+818 EDRSKDINIKTMRY

-839 LNISGN
+839 LNVSGN
-845 MKIGSRW
+845 FKIGSRW
-852 NINYSSG
+852 NMTYSTG

-865 ELSMTTVNISRDLH
+865 EMSMTTLNITRDLH

>member
-1 MTSFKRTTY
+1 MTSFRRTTY
-10 LFLFLIL
+10 LLLSLFVF
-17 SGFFCSFYAEAQR
+17 GFFCSFYAEAQR
-30 VKGKRE
+30 VRGKRMRGGE
-36 RRDSTVVAVD
+36 KTDSLHRD
-46 SLAIGLSAGDS
+46 SLAL
-57 VRVDSLGNPIDTVA
+57 DSLGMDSLAADT
-71 TDTAKKEPLDA
+71 TKKKEPLDA
-82 PVVYEA
+82 PVIYEA
-88 SDSIVFLKGGF
+88 SDSIVFTKEGY
-99 AHLYGNGKVNYQNIE
+99 AHLYGEGKVNYQNIE
-114 LTSQL
+114 LTSAV
-119 ISMNMDSSTVYAR
+119 ITMNMDSSTVYA
-132 GVPDSTGVDQGTPVF
+132 TGVTDTAGVETGSPIF
-147 KDGDTPYESK
+147 KDGETPYESK

-171 TITTQQGEGYV
+171 SIVTQQGEGYV
-182 TSSEAKK
+182 TSEEGKK
-189 GPDNEIYMRH
+189 GANDEIYMRH
-199 GRYTTCDNHEHPHFY
+199 GKYTTCDNHEHPHFY
-214 LKLSMAKVRPKKD
+214 LKLSMAKVRPKKN

-290 LKLLGEIY
+290 LKVLGEIF

-303 GLSAASTYNKRYKFS
+303 GLSAASNYNKRYKFS

-337 YTVSKDFRIQWSH
+337 YSVSKDFRIQWSH
-350 RQDAKANPNSTF
+350 RQDAKANPNSSF

-377 LSTLYDPSSY
+377 LSSLYNPQQY
-387 SNNTKASSISYSRNF
+387 SQNTKASSVSYSRNF
-402 PSIGLNISSTF
+402 PEIGLNISGAF
-413 NITQNTQDS
+413 NITQNTRDS
-422 SLNMTL
+422 SLSMTL
-428 PDLNIALN
+428 PDVNISLN
-436 RFYPFKR
+436 RIYPFKR
-443 KKAVGDERW
+443 KKSAGDERW

-457 VQYTGSLTN
+457 LQYTGSITN
-466 SVNTTD
+466 SISTKD

-479 FSKWQTGMKHYIPV
+479 LTQWQNGMQHKIPV
-493 EANFTLFKY
+493 SATFNLFKY
-502 INITPSFNYTERWY
+502 INIVPSFNYTERWY
-516 TRKVMQHYDER
+516 LRKVKQSYDPSP
-527 LGEAV
+527 ASTDHV
-532 KDTVNGFNRVYD
+532 KRDTINGFNRLYD
-544 YNMALSM
+544 YNLSLQM

-561 LFWKK
+561 LFMKSK
-566 KDITIRHVLTP
+566 ELQIRHVFTP
-577 SVSYTYTPD
+577 TVSYTYTPD
-586 FGKARFG
+586 FGKSRYG

-601 DENGEVRMVE
+601 DEDGEVRTVE

-616 GSPYGYPGKGVSQNV
+616 GAVYGYPGKNMSQNI
-631 SFNLKN
+631 SFSIDN
-637 NLEMKMA
+637 NIEMKMK
-644 SDKDSTGYK
+644 SDKDTTGYK
-653 KISLIDDLG
+653 KISLIDQLG
-662 AQLSYDIAQKKW
+662 ASLSYDVANKKW
-674 SDLSLNLRMK
+674 SDLSMNLRLK

-692 MNARFATYAYKF
+692 MNASFATYAYQF

-710 VPSDRTEWSYGR
+710 VVGDRTEWSYGR
-722 FGRFEGYSGS
+722 FGRFQVYSGS

-747 KKDDSSGKDK
+747 KKDEDEKNKDNK
-757 DKDGKEGSEDGDE
+757 GKEENEDE
-770 NEEETTG
+770 ETEEETEEQ
-777 NNNNSNSSTTRKTES
+777 NNNSNMRKTEK
-792 ASIDPDGYLAFKL
+792 ASVDSDGYLAFKL

-818 EDRSKEINIKTMRY
+818 EDRSKDINIKTMRY

-839 LNISGN
+839 LNVSGN
-845 MKIGSRW
+845 FKIGSRW
-852 NINYSSG
+852 NMTYSTG

-865 ELSMTTVNISRDLH
+865 EMSMTTLNITRDLH

-918 GSAVTW
+918 GSAVTR

>member
-1 MTSFKRTTY
+1 MTSFRRTTY
-10 LFLFLIL
+10 LLLSLFVF
-17 SGFFCSFYAEAQR
+17 GFFCSFYAEAQR
-30 VKGKRE
+30 VRGKRMRGGE
-36 RRDSTVVAVD
+36 KTDSLHRD
-46 SLAIGLSAGDS
+46 SLAL
-57 VRVDSLGNPIDTVA
+57 DSLGMDSLAADT
-71 TDTAKKEPLDA
+71 TKKKEPLDA
-82 PVVYEA
+82 PVIYEA
-88 SDSIVFLKGGF
+88 SDSIVFTKEGY
-99 AHLYGNGKVNYQNIE
+99 AHLYGEGKVNYQNIE
-114 LTSQL
+114 LTSAV
-119 ISMNMDSSTVYAR
+119 ITMNMDSSTVYA
-132 GVPDSTGVDQGTPVF
+132 TGVTDTAGVETGSPIF
-147 KDGDTPYESK
+147 KDGETPYESK

-171 TITTQQGEGYV
+171 SIVTQQGEGYV
-182 TSSEAKK
+182 TSEEGKK
-189 GPDNEIYMRH
+189 GANDEIYMRH
-199 GRYTTCDNHEHPHFY
+199 GKYTTCDNHEHPHFY
-214 LKLSMAKVRPKKD
+214 LKLSMAKVRPKKN

-290 LKLLGEIY
+290 LKVLGEIF

-303 GLSAASTYNKRYKFS
+303 GLSAASNYNKRYKFS

-337 YTVSKDFRIQWSH
+337 YSVSKDFRIQWSH
-350 RQDAKANPNSTF
+350 RQDAKANPNSSF

-377 LSTLYDPSSY
+377 LSSLYNPQQY
-387 SNNTKASSISYSRNF
+387 SQNTKASSVSYSRNF
-402 PSIGLNISSTF
+402 PEIGLNISGAF
-413 NITQNTQDS
+413 NITQNTRDS
-422 SLNMTL
+422 SLSMTL
-428 PDLNIALN
+428 PDVNISLN
-436 RFYPFKR
+436 RIYPFKR
-443 KKAVGDERW
+443 KKSAGDERW

-457 VQYTGSLTN
+457 LQYTGSITN
-466 SVNTTD
+466 SISTKD

-479 FSKWQTGMKHYIPV
+479 LTQWENGMQHKIPV
-493 EANFTLFKY
+493 SATFNLFKY
-502 INITPSFNYTERWY
+502 INIVPSFNYTERWY
-516 TRKVMQHYDER
+516 LRKVKQSYDASPTSR
-527 LGEAV
+527 DHV
-532 KDTVNGFNRVYD
+532 KRDTINGFNRLYD
-544 YNMALSM
+544 YNLSLQM

-561 LFWKK
+561 LFMKSK
-566 KDITIRHVLTP
+566 ELQIRHVFTP
-577 SVSYTYTPD
+577 TVSYTYTPD
-586 FGKARFG
+586 FGKSRYG

-601 DENGEVRMVE
+601 DEDGEVRTVE

-616 GSPYGYPGKGVSQNV
+616 GAVYGYPGKNMSQNI
-631 SFNLKN
+631 SFSIDN
-637 NLEMKMA
+637 NIEMKMK
-644 SDKDSTGYK
+644 SDKDTTGYK
-653 KISLIDDLG
+653 KISLIDQLG
-662 AQLSYDIAQKKW
+662 ASLSYDVANKKW
-674 SDLSLNLRMK
+674 SDLSMNLRLK

-692 MNARFATYAYKF
+692 MNASFATYAYQF

-710 VPSDRTEWSYGR
+710 VVGDRTEWSYGR
-722 FGRFEGYSGS
+722 FGRFQGYSGS

-747 KKDDSSGKDK
+747 KKDEDEKNKDK
-757 DKDGKEGSEDGDE
+757 EGKEGGEDE
-770 NEEETTG
+770 ETEEETEEQ
-777 NNNNSNSSTTRKTES
+777 NNNSNMRKTEK
-792 ASIDPDGYLAFKL
+792 ASVDSDGYLAFKL

-818 EDRSKEINIKTMRY
+818 EDRSKDINIKTMRY

-839 LNISGN
+839 LNVSGN
-845 MKIGSRW
+845 FKIGSRW
-852 NINYSSG
+852 NMTYSTG

-865 ELSMTTVNISRDLH
+865 EMSMTTLNITRDLH

>member
-1 MTSFKRTTY
+1 MTSFRRTTNLLLS
-10 LFLFLIL
+10 LFVF
-17 SGFFCSFYAEAQR
+17 GFFCSFYAEAQR
-30 VKGKRE
+30 VRGKRMRGGE
-36 RRDSTVVAVD
+36 KTDSLHRD
-46 SLAIGLSAGDS
+46 SLAL
-57 VRVDSLGNPIDTVA
+57 DSLGMDSLAADT
-71 TDTAKKEPLDA
+71 TKKKEPLDA
-82 PVVYEA
+82 PVIYEA
-88 SDSIVFLKGGF
+88 SDSIVFTKEGY
-99 AHLYGNGKVNYQNIE
+99 AHLYGEGKVNYQNIE
-114 LTSQL
+114 LTSAV
-119 ISMNMDSSTVYAR
+119 ITMNMDSSTVYA
-132 GVPDSTGVDQGTPVF
+132 TGVTDTAGVETGSPIF
-147 KDGDTPYESK
+147 KDGETPYESK

-171 TITTQQGEGYV
+171 SIVTQQGEGYV
-182 TSSEAKK
+182 TSEEGKK
-189 GPDNEIYMRH
+189 GANDEIYMRH
-199 GRYTTCDNHEHPHFY
+199 GKYTTCDNHEHPHFY
-214 LKLSMAKVRPKKD
+214 LKLSMAKVRPKKN

-290 LKLLGEIY
+290 LKVLGEVF

-303 GLSAASTYNKRYKFS
+303 GLSAASNYNKRYKFS

-337 YTVSKDFRIQWSH
+337 YSVSKDFRIQWSH
-350 RQDAKANPNSTF
+350 RQDAKANPNSSF

-377 LSTLYDPSSY
+377 LSSLYNPQQY
-387 SNNTKASSISYSRNF
+387 SQNTKASSVSYSRNF
-402 PSIGLNISSTF
+402 PEIGLNISGAF
-413 NITQNTQDS
+413 NITQNTRDS
-422 SLNMTL
+422 SLSMTL
-428 PDLNIALN
+428 PDVNISLN
-436 RFYPFKR
+436 RIYPFKR
-443 KKAVGDERW
+443 KKSAGDERW

-457 VQYTGSLTN
+457 LQYTGSITN
-466 SVNTTD
+466 SISTKD

-479 FSKWQTGMKHYIPV
+479 LTQWENGMQHKIPV
-493 EANFTLFKY
+493 SATFNLFKY
-502 INITPSFNYTERWY
+502 INIVPSFNYTERWY
-516 TRKVMQHYDER
+516 LRKVKQSYDASPTSR
-527 LGEAV
+527 DHV
-532 KDTVNGFNRVYD
+532 KRDTINGFNRLYD
-544 YNMALSM
+544 YNLSLQM

-561 LFWKK
+561 LFMKSK
-566 KDITIRHVLTP
+566 ELQIRHVFTP
-577 SVSYTYTPD
+577 TVSYTYTPD
-586 FGKARFG
+586 FGKSRYG

-601 DENGEVRMVE
+601 DEDGEVRTVE

-616 GSPYGYPGKGVSQNV
+616 GAVYGYPGKNMSQNI
-631 SFNLKN
+631 SFSIDN
-637 NLEMKMA
+637 NIEMKMK
-644 SDKDSTGYK
+644 SDKDTTGYK
-653 KISLIDDLG
+653 KISLIDQLG
-662 AQLSYDIAQKKW
+662 ASLSYDVANKKW
-674 SDLSLNLRMK
+674 SDLSMNLRLK

-692 MNARFATYAYKF
+692 MNASFATYAYQF

-710 VPSDRTEWSYGR
+710 VVGDRTEWSYGR
-722 FGRFEGYSGS
+722 FGRFQGYSGS

-747 KKDDSSGKDK
+747 KKEEDEKNKDNK
-757 DKDGKEGSEDGDE
+757 GKEENEDE
-770 NEEETTG
+770 ETEEETEEQ
-777 NNNNSNSSTTRKTES
+777 NNNSNMRKTEK
-792 ASIDPDGYLAFKL
+792 ASVDSDGYLAFKL

-818 EDRSKEINIKTMRY
+818 EDRSKDINIKTMRY

-839 LNISGN
+839 LNVSGN
-845 MKIGSRW
+845 FKIGSRW
-852 NINYSSG
+852 NMTYSTG

-865 ELSMTTVNISRDLH
+865 EMSMTTLNITRDLH

-885 GLVFGP
+885 GWVFGP

>member
-1 MTSFKRTTY
+1 MTSFRRTTY
-10 LFLFLIL
+10 LLLSLFVF
-17 SGFFCSFYAEAQR
+17 GFFCSFYAEAQR
-30 VKGKRE
+30 VRGKRMRGGE
-36 RRDSTVVAVD
+36 KTDSLHRD
-46 SLAIGLSAGDS
+46 SLAL
-57 VRVDSLGNPIDTVA
+57 DSLGMDSLAADT
-71 TDTAKKEPLDA
+71 TKKKEPLDA
-82 PVVYEA
+82 PVIYEA
-88 SDSIVFLKGGF
+88 SDSIVFTKEGY
-99 AHLYGNGKVNYQNIE
+99 AHLYGEGKVNYQNIE
-114 LTSQL
+114 LTSAV
-119 ISMNMDSSTVYAR
+119 ITMNMDSSTVYA
-132 GVPDSTGVDQGTPVF
+132 TGVTDTAGVETGSPIF
-147 KDGDTPYESK
+147 KDGETPYESK

-171 TITTQQGEGYV
+171 SIVTQQGEGYV
-182 TSSEAKK
+182 TSEEGKK
-189 GPDNEIYMRH
+189 GANDEIYMRH
-199 GRYTTCDNHEHPHFY
+199 GKYTTCDNHEHPHFY
-214 LKLSMAKVRPKKD
+214 LKLSMAKVRPKKN

-290 LKLLGEIY
+290 LKVLGEVF

-303 GLSAASTYNKRYKFS
+303 GLSAASNYNKRYKFS

-337 YTVSKDFRIQWSH
+337 YSVSKDFRIQWSH
-350 RQDAKANPNSTF
+350 RQDAKANPNSSF

-377 LSTLYDPSSY
+377 LSSLYNPQQY
-387 SNNTKASSISYSRNF
+387 SQNTKASSVSYSRNF
-402 PSIGLNISSTF
+402 PEIGLNISGAF
-413 NITQNTQDS
+413 NITQNTRDS
-422 SLNMTL
+422 SLSMTL
-428 PDLNIALN
+428 PDVNISLN
-436 RFYPFKR
+436 RIYPFKR
-443 KKAVGDERW
+443 KKSAGDERW

-457 VQYTGSLTN
+457 LQYTGSITN
-466 SVNTTD
+466 SISTKD

-479 FSKWQTGMKHYIPV
+479 LTQWENSMQHKIPV
-493 EANFTLFKY
+493 SATFNLFKY
-502 INITPSFNYTERWY
+502 INIVPSFNYTERWY
-516 TRKVMQHYDER
+516 LRKVKQSYDASPTSR
-527 LGEAV
+527 DHV
-532 KDTVNGFNRVYD
+532 KRDTINGFNRLYD
-544 YNMALSM
+544 YNLSLQM

-561 LFWKK
+561 LFMKSK
-566 KDITIRHVLTP
+566 ELQIRHVFTP
-577 SVSYTYTPD
+577 TVSYTYTPD
-586 FGKARFG
+586 FGKSRYG

-601 DENGEVRMVE
+601 DEDGEVRTVE

-616 GSPYGYPGKGVSQNV
+616 GAVYGYPGKNMSQNI
-631 SFNLKN
+631 SFSIDN
-637 NLEMKMA
+637 NIEMKMK
-644 SDKDSTGYK
+644 SDKDTTGYK
-653 KISLIDDLG
+653 KISLIDQLG
-662 AQLSYDIAQKKW
+662 ASLSYDVANKKW
-674 SDLSLNLRMK
+674 SDLSMNLRLK

-692 MNARFATYAYKF
+692 MNASFATYAYQF

-710 VPSDRTEWSYGR
+710 VVGDRTEWSYGR
-722 FGRFEGYSGS
+722 FGRFQGYSGS

-747 KKDDSSGKDK
+747 KKEEDKKNKDNK
-757 DKDGKEGSEDGDE
+757 GKEENEDE
-770 NEEETTG
+770 ETEEETEEQ
-777 NNNNSNSSTTRKTES
+777 NNNSNMRKTEK
-792 ASIDPDGYLAFKL
+792 ASVDSDGYLAFKL

-818 EDRSKEINIKTMRY
+818 EDRSKDINIKTMRY

-839 LNISGN
+839 LNVSGN
-845 MKIGSRW
+845 FKIGSRW
-852 NINYSSG
+852 NMTYSTG

-865 ELSMTTVNISRDLH
+865 EMSMTTLNITRDLH